1 MTKKIFLQFL
11 KENLGNLSIE
21 KQEIILKKISSW
33 VEEYRNNIK
42 KNYTYCDKC
51 KKYHKTKDFEQLH
64 DIHTEIVTT
73 YTDCGYGDDDRY
85 GEVEFSFTYST
96 CPGCGYKKEIN
107 RYPLRTLWEKTRT

>member
-11 KENLGNLSIE
+11 KENIGNLSIE

-51 KKYHKTKDFEQLH
+51 KKYMESKHWKL
-64 DIHTEIVTT
+64 
-73 YTDCGYGDDDRY
+73 
-85 GEVEFSFTYST
+85 
-96 CPGCGYKKEIN
+96 
-107 RYPLRTLWEKTRT
+107 